1 MEFFYYSLIFYI
13 FNIFLKK
20 SFLQKIINFSD
31 QNYSKLIGYINSC
44 IHAKIVYILSL
55 LFILNIIDFSIWVH
69 CLDIIRGYCF
79 YDTILILYNDPYNYQ
94 MLIHHI
100 LFFIG
105 SYNNYIY
112 IYPLKM
118 AFGLLSE
125 ISNQFLYFGWFLIK
139 KNLHNTLLFKIN
151 SVILLILFFVF
162 RVLNFSYFL
171 FFISQ
176 YCDSYEFFMALP
188 ITLLNYYWFYLLF
201 SKFLT

>member
-20 SFLQKIINFSD
+20 SSLQKIINFSD

-55 LFILNIIDFSIWVH
+55 LFLLNIIDFSIWVH

-79 YDTILILYNDPYNYQ
+79 YDTILILYHNPYDYQ